1 MMQQI
6 QIVYHPRVEDSV
18 VVATFNDID
27 EAQKYMAEIK
37 ATRPKAAKY
46 HELVISEITTQTEWL
61 WADSGIEQG
70 L

>member
-1 MMQQI
+1 MQLI
-6 QIVYHPRVEDSV
+6 QIVYHPRVEDTV
-18 VVATFNDID
+18 VVATFNDIT

-37 ATRPKAAKY
+37 ASKPKAAKY

-61 WADSGIEQG
+61 WSDSGIEQG

>member
-1 MMQQI
+1 MQLI
-6 QIVYHPRVEDSV
+6 QIVYHPRVEDTV
-18 VVATFNDID
+18 VVATFNDII

-37 ATRPKAAKY
+37 ASKPKAAKY

-61 WADSGIEQG
+61 WSDSGVEQG

>member
-6 QIVYHPRVEDSV
+6 QIVYHPRVEDTV

-37 ATRPKAAKY
+37 ATRPKVAKH
-46 HELVISEITTQTEWL
+46 HEILISEITTQTEWL
-61 WADSGIEQG
+61 WSDSGIEQG

>member
-1 MMQQI
+1 MQLI
-6 QIVYHPRVEDSV
+6 QIVYHPRVEDTV
-18 VVATFNDID
+18 VVATFNDIV

-37 ATRPKAAKY
+37 ASKPKAAKY

-61 WADSGIEQG
+61 WSDSGIEQG

>member
-1 MMQQI
+1 MQSI
-6 QIVYHPRVEDSV
+6 QIVYYPRVEDPV
-18 VVATFNDID
+18 VVATFDNIE

-37 ATRPKAAKY
+37 ATNPKAAKH
-46 HELVISEITTQTEWL
+46 HELLISEITTKTEWR

>member
-1 MMQQI
+1 MQLI
-6 QIVYHPRVEDSV
+6 QIVYHPRVEDTV
-18 VVATFNDID
+18 VVATFNDIV

-37 ATRPKAAKY
+37 ASKPKAAKY

>member
-1 MMQQI
+1 MQLI
-6 QIVYHPRVEDSV
+6 QIVYHPRVEDPV
-18 VVATFNDID
+18 VVATFNDVT

-37 ATRPKAAKY
+37 ATNPKAAKH

-61 WADSGIEQG
+61 WSDSGIEQG

>member
-1 MMQQI
+1 MQLI
-6 QIVYHPRVEDSV
+6 QIVYHPRIEDTV
-18 VVATFNDID
+18 VVATFNDIV

-37 ATRPKAAKY
+37 ASKPKAAKY

>member
-1 MMQQI
+1 MQLI
-6 QIVYHPRVEDSV
+6 QIVYHPRVEDTV
-18 VVATFNDID
+18 VVATFSDIE
-27 EAQKYMAEIK
+27 EAQEYMAEIK
-37 ATRPKAAKY
+37 ATNPKAAKH

>member
-1 MMQQI
+1 MQLI
-6 QIVYHPRVEDSV
+6 QIVYHPRVEDTV
-18 VVATFNDID
+18 VVASFEDIV

-37 ATRPKAAKY
+37 ASKPKAAKY

-61 WADSGIEQG
+61 WSDSGIEQG